1 VLADLCYEGDL
12 DQFSTRLL
20 TRLGYRVVASSRVSE
35 SLELEGLRVVPRVT
49 VRRGELP
56 VRGFKGVRVL
66 LVESEED
73 LKAYQRLRGLVDS
86 VRVDYERLGDVDKD
100 FIRRLVGLGLPV
112 ELVFTD
118 LLRRVLGRSSID
130 FYLLL
135 LRLYTRGRLRVYLCS
150 GAGGAGEIAHP
161 EAMAS
166 LLTSLGVP
174 EPYALGAVYRIPE
187 VVLGGCYLR
196 YSQS

>member
-1 VLADLCYEGDL
+1 VPADLCYEGDL

-20 TRLGYRVVASSRVSE
+20 TKLGYRIVASSRVSG
-35 SLELEGLRVVPRVT
+35 SLELGGLRVVPRAI
-49 VRRGELP
+49 VRRAELP
-56 VRGFKGVRVL
+56 LRGFRGVRVL
-66 LVESEED
+66 LVESEGD

-86 VRVDYERLGDVDKD
+86 VRVDHERLGDVGKD
-100 FIRRLVGLGLPV
+100 LIRRLVGLGLPV

-118 LLRRVLGRSSID
+118 VLRRVLGRSSID

-135 LRLYTRGRLRVYLCS
+135 LRLYTRGKLRVYICS
-150 GAGGAGEIAHP
+150 GAGGVGEVVHP

-187 VVLGGCYLR
+187 VVLGGAT
-196 YSQS
+196 